1 MYQKIIVELGEYIA
15 KKLYICSEI
24 SKGKEMK
31 WNELRRLAEKNG
43 WYLWRN
49 GSKHD
54 IYRHPEKTYTIHI
67 ERHGSQEVKSGL
79 CTKLLKQIG
88 C

>member
-1 MYQKIIVELGEYIA
+1 
-15 KKLYICSEI
+15 
-24 SKGKEMK
+24 MK

-49 GSKHD
+49 GSKHG
-54 IYRHPEKTYTIHI
+54 ICGVMAVNMIFTGILKKTYTIHI

>member
-1 MYQKIIVELGEYIA
+1 M
-15 KKLYICSEI
+15 
-24 SKGKEMK
+24 
-31 WNELRRLAEKNG
+31 
-43 WYLWRN
+43 WRN

>member
-1 MYQKIIVELGEYIA
+1 MQIYCEKVIYLQRNFY
-15 KKLYICSEI
+15 
-24 SKGKEMK
+24 KEMK